1 MIAAAY
7 TRKDF
12 FCFPIEIDN
21 AGTADTAI
29 RSRSCTS
36 EIGVSVGAVIV
47 VVCLVA
53 IVITVVVVLCL
64 RR

>member
-7 TRKDF
+7 TMVMGF
-12 FCFPIEIDN
+12 LCSLDN
-21 AGTADTAI
+21 TGTADTAM

-36 EIGVSVGAVIV
+36 EIGISVGAVIV

-53 IVITVVVVLCL
+53 IVITIIVVLCL